1 MHIIDWIVLLA
12 TLTIIIG
19 YGIFQS
25 KTTKNLE
32 GYFLS
37 NHSVPWYMILIGI
50 MCTQASAVTFLSGP
64 GQGYSQGMGFLQ
76 YYFGLP
82 FAMLVVAFIFLP
94 MYRKKNIISVYEF
107 LEKRFNKKTRVFTSF
122 LFLLSRGV
130 STGIGIYAP
139 AIVLSTVLGLDI
151 FYTTILMGG
160 LLIIYTTSGGAKA
173 VANTQKLQFSII
185 LIGLLITAL
194 YIYHHLP
201 TNIHLA
207 QTIEIANMTN
217 KFDVIST
224 GFKDGQFNWKDKYN
238 IWSGLIG
245 GFFLALSYFGTD
257 QSQVGRYI
265 IGKNLKSGQ
274 IGLLLNGLLKIPMQ
288 FGILFIGIL
297 LLSYYQT
304 HDAPI
309 FFNKNVID
317 KALKTSYKPELE
329 NLDSKFKTEHQKQ
342 QAFQKLYF
350 SGQKEYKDSLVFSST
365 KIKHIQSDFTS
376 TIKKALPLTEN
387 NDTNYIFISYIL
399 NNLPIGLIGLLI
411 AVILLAAWGSTAAA
425 LNALATCSVI
435 DFHLL
440 YFKSEKNNQPLQ
452 QYNLGKWYTF
462 FWGIFSILIAFL
474 ASNLGSL
481 IEAVNVLGS
490 LFYGVIVGIFLVAF
504 FIKKIQGRAIFI
516 SAILSE
522 IIVIALFVLDK
533 YDLIGLSFLWL
544 NALGALAVAII
555 AFLIEVLI
563 PQKRIS
569 IE

>member
-342 QAFQKLYF
+342 QAFQNLYF

-555 AFLIEVLI
+555 AFLIEVLF